1 MRFLDDHFRPA
12 TIPISMNRSDSL
24 SFAIPAAL
32 ALLLLGIFF
41 RVLRVEVAPEILPNF
56 SPLMASALCGA
67 LFLPGWIGL
76 AVPVSA
82 LVLSD
87 VVLNA
92 HYGAPIFSDQ
102 LLWTLPGY
110 LVAVALGWSLRGRSG
125 LLPVLTGTLAASVF
139 FYLVTNTGSWLGLTS
154 YPQNFSGW
162 VQALTV
168 GLPGYPPT
176 WTFLR
181 NSLVGDL
188 LFAALFVVV
197 ERSLLHRRIS
207 AVA

>member
-1 MRFLDDHFRPA
+1 MTSNRFSTP
-12 TIPISMNRSDSL
+12 SL
-24 SFAIPAAL
+24 TGLVAAL
-32 ALLLLGIFF
+32 ALLILGTFF
-41 RVLRVEVAPEILPNF
+41 RVIRVEVAPEVLPNF

-76 AVPVSA
+76 VIPVAA

-92 HYGAPIFSDQ
+92 HYGAPIFSAQ

-125 LLPVLTGTLAASVF
+125 LLPVLGGTLAASLF

-176 WTFLR
+176 WSFLR
-181 NSLVGDL
+181 NSLAGDL
-188 LFAALFVVV
+188 LFAAFFVVM
-197 ERSLLHRRIS
+197 ERALSPRKVS
-207 AVA
+207 ALA